1 MRGLTDQGTSSKIIM
16 INLTEIVYTNKDYAP
31 NNRVGKDTLDID
43 ADAYGFK

>member
-1 MRGLTDQGTSSKIIM
+1 M
-16 INLTEIVYTNKDYAP
+16 INLTETVYTNKDYAP